1 MLCAGDDVVG
11 NAARNPCY
19 FSEDVNFAHASVGT
33 LSVNPLRSVVSL
45 TRITLFPLAVS
56 TQDPLDPL

>member
-1 MLCAGDDVVG
+1 MLCAGGDVVG
-11 NAARNPCY
+11 NVASSRCY
-19 FSEDVNFAHASVGT
+19 FSEDVNFAHASAGT

-45 TRITLFPLAVS
+45 TRIALFSLAVS